1 MTTRQALMQEE
12 THLRIM
18 RFLQEN
24 PDMTQRELAAKL
36 GISVGGLNYG
46 LNALIN
52 KGLVKMQS
60 FRQSK
65 NKFGYVYLLTPKGI
79 SEKVTLTSKFLER
92 KQAEYEALKAEI
104 ESLKAQ
110 SDISEAAQRFMATRR

>member
-1 MTTRQALMQEE
+1 MMQEE

-52 KGLVKMQS
+52 KTS
-60 FRQSK
+60 A
-65 NKFGYVYLLTPKGI
+65 TI
-79 SEKVTLTSKFLER
+79 SIGTKHC
-92 KQAEYEALKAEI
+92 
-104 ESLKAQ
+104 
-110 SDISEAAQRFMATRR
+110 